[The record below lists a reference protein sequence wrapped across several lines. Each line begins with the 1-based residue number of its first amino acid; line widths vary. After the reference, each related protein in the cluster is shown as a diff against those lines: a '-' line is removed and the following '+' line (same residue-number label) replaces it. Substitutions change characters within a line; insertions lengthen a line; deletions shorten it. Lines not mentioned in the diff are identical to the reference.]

1 MIQFPITLG
10 GIAFNHV
17 NVFQAISDSDFM
29 GIICLMACLLL
40 SIMSWTI
47 ILYKFVS
54 LSAASRQSEAFMKKC
69 LTTGSLDQ
77 AFKLAKRYPE
87 SPLAQIFRD
96 AYLEM
101 QLENWYADSRLGP
114 EQLLLAARTS
124 LERVLERTINE
135 EIRRLES
142 YLIFLAT
149 TSNVAPFIGLFGTVW
164 GVLGAFQA
172 LSRSGSA
179 ALSALAPGMATAL
192 TATIAGLFA
201 AIPASVFYNYFTNK
215 IAILISQMD
224 SFALQL
230 ANVIMKQIISSVS
243 PEVR

>member
-1 MIQFPITLG
+1 MIPICIA

-17 NVFQAISDSDFM
+17 DLFQAIRDSDFM
-29 GIICLMACLLL
+29 GILCLTSCLVL
-40 SIMSWTI
+40 SVISWAVI
-47 ILYKFVS
+47 FYKFVMITR
-54 LSAASRQSEAFMKKC
+54 AARKSDAFINKC
-69 LTTGSLDQ
+69 LTSAGSLEE
-77 AFKLAKRYPE
+77 AFRLSKNYSE
-87 SPLAQIFRD
+87 SPVAQVFRE

-101 QLENWYADSRLGP
+101 QLENWYADTALTQ
-114 EQLLLAARTS
+114 EQRLLAARTS
-124 LERVLERTINE
+124 LERVLERAITE

-172 LSRSGSA
+172 LGRSGSA
-179 ALSALAPGMATAL
+179 ALASLAPGMATAL

-215 IAILISQMD
+215 IAILISHMD
-224 SFALQL
+224 SFALQV
-230 ANVIMKQIISSVS
+230 ANVMQKRIIVQES
-243 PEVR
+243 EREK

>member
-1 MIQFPITLG
+1 MVPITVA

-17 NVFQAISDSDFM
+17 NLFQAIRDSDFM
-29 GIICLMACLLL
+29 GILCLVACLVL
-40 SIMSWTI
+40 SVVSWTI
-47 ILYKFVS
+47 ILYKFVTI
-54 LSAASRQSEAFMKKC
+54 SAATRQSEAFLKKC
-69 LTTGSLDQ
+69 MSTGALDQ
-77 AFKLAKRYPE
+77 VFKQCKRYPE
-87 SPLAQIFRD
+87 SPLAQIFRH
-96 AYLEM
+96 AYLEVE
-101 QLENWYADSRLGP
+101 LEKWYVDSRLP
-114 EQLLLAARTS
+114 AEQRILAARTS
-124 LERVLERTINE
+124 VERVLERIITE

-172 LSRSGSA
+172 LTRSGSA

-192 TATIAGLFA
+192 TATLAGLFA
-201 AIPASVFYNYFTNK
+201 AIPASVFYNFFTNK

-230 ANVIMKQIISSVS
+230 ANIIMKEVISSS
-243 PEVR
+243 THEGR